1 MWLNLLSFIFLCLLQ
16 SSSHFISISSN
27 HLCVFAINYCS
38 LDCNVDMCFAK
49 TKTLKSLRSAR
60 NNQNTELDLEINC
73 DDTCDYLTNDSLELI
88 ESNVSDL
95 NIVHL
100 NIRGLKSKI
109 NDLNELLVKL
119 KNPEIIILN
128 ETWLKE
134 SDNKR
139 IILPNYKYEGIPRN
153 NKKGGGVGFLIRTDI
168 LYRIRNDLIPDDKT
182 LSCEQCYIE
191 IKNNTE
197 KVIIG
202 TMYRPPSTNISEF
215 INTFNIQIDKINK
228 NGYECIIGL
237 DHNLDLLKQSVH
249 SKTQEFLEC
258 ILDHNLL
265 PTITKPTR
273 ISKTS
278 ATLIDNILISKKLQP
293 NYESLIIVD
302 DLSDHLP
309 CLVKLKNFKPTG
321 TKNFIL
327 KRVIN
332 NKAVKKINEDL
343 SKIDWDIKLK
353 DKPASDSFHAFHSEI
368 LISLNKHAPEKLI
381 RVKEKRVKNPWMS
394 KGLKNSLTKSK
405 KLYERALIDPA
416 VWSKYKEFMTILRK
430 CKRKLKLNY
439 YQNKC
444 NEFRKNGKKM
454 WTLIN
459 KINGR
464 INDKTC
470 IIDYLKVNNIKYLSG
485 KDISNQFGKYFSSVG
500 KEFALK
506 IGEPKTPLQNY
517 LERIQ
522 INPKCMFFEPVTM
535 QEVSNII
542 QSLKP
547 KHSSGY
553 DDISNRLIKE
563 LHPVIL
569 KPLTEVINRSLQE
582 GTFPDDMKRSDT
594 IPLYKT
600 KEKYYTTNYRP
611 ISLLLTLSKILEK
624 VVYKR
629 TVKFLD
635 KNELIYN
642 SQYGFREKH
651 SCVDAVMELTTEILK
666 SKENN
671 LHTISVFLDLSKA
684 FDTLDPK
691 ILIKKLEK
699 YGLRGVVLN
708 WFESYLTNRQLR
720 VKCEVAKENKTQYS
734 NLYDVEYGAPQGS
747 CLGPLLFLLFT
758 NDLYLNIEHC
768 SAILFADDTT
778 LYKSHRNT
786 RYLKWCIE
794 QDLKTISDWFKANK
808 LTLNLEKTEYIFFGA
823 RPIKVKPT
831 LEIDNVTLR
840 PVETVK
846 FLGLWLDQNLNW
858 DTHVNKLTAKIK
870 RNLHLLRTP
879 KHLFNKKT
887 LKLIY
892 HAQIQSHINYGLILW
907 GSMTRQNNLL
917 RVQSVQNKCVEI
929 ISGNK
934 NIELNFKSQKIL
946 NIKELIKMQ
955 EIKVGYRLINK
966 MLPNKIS
973 QQMQSDSKRKSL
985 IKTHTYNTRGK
996 KIPNLPKVTKSNYIN
1011 SYLYQSIKQFMLL
1024 PLTLQNMPTLSIF
1037 ITNYKR
1043 NYWT

>member
-1 MWLNLLSFIFLCLLQ
+1 
-16 SSSHFISISSN
+16 
-27 HLCVFAINYCS
+27 
-38 LDCNVDMCFAK
+38 MCFAK
-49 TKTLKSLRSAR
+49 TKTLKSLRSAK
-60 NNQNTELDLEINC
+60 NNKNTELDLEINC

-139 IILPNYKYEGIPRN
+139 IILPNYKYEGIPRI
-153 NKKGGGVGFLIRTDI
+153 NKKGGGVGFLIQTDI
-168 LYRIRNDLIPDDKT
+168 LYRIRNDLIPDNKT

-215 INTFNIQIDKINK
+215 INTFNTQIDKINK
-228 NGYECIIGL
+228 KGYECIIGL

-302 DLSDHLP
+302 DLSDQLP

-321 TKNFIL
+321 NKNFIL

-332 NKAVKKINEDL
+332 NKVVKKINEDL
-343 SKIDWDIKLK
+343 SKIDWNIKMK
-353 DKPASDSFHAFHSEI
+353 DKPASDSFHAFHSDL
-368 LISLNKHAPEKLI
+368 LISLNKHTPEKLI
-381 RVKEKRVKNPWMS
+381 RVKEKGVKNPWMS
-394 KGLKNSLTKSK
+394 KGLKNSVTKSK

-416 VWSKYKEFMTILRK
+416 VWPKYKEFMTILRK

-506 IGEPKTPLQNY
+506 IGEPKIPLQNY

-553 DDISNRLIKE
+553 DDISNKLIKE

-569 KPLTEVINRSLQE
+569 KPLTEVINRSLQV

-651 SCVDAVMELTTEILK
+651 SCVNAVMELTTEIIK
-666 SKENN
+666 SRENN

-708 WFESYLTNRQLR
+708 WFESYLMNRQLR

-778 LYKSHRNT
+778 LYKSHRNI

-808 LTLNLEKTEYIFFGA
+808 LTLNLEKTEYIFLGA
-823 RPIKVKPT
+823 RSIKVKPT
-831 LEIDNVTLR
+831 LEINNVTLR
-840 PVETVK
+840 PVEAVK

-858 DTHVNKLTAKIK
+858 DTHVNKLSAKIK
-870 RNLHLLRTP
+870 GNMHLLRTP

-892 HAQIQSHINYGLILW
+892 HAHIQSHINYGLILW

-934 NIELNFKSQKIL
+934 NTELNFKSQKIL

-985 IKTHTYNTRGK
+985 IKTHTYNTRRK
-996 KIPNLPKVTKSNYIN
+996 KIPNLPKVTKMNYIN

>member
-1 MWLNLLSFIFLCLLQ
+1 
-16 SSSHFISISSN
+16 
-27 HLCVFAINYCS
+27 
-38 LDCNVDMCFAK
+38 MCFAK
-49 TKTLKSLRSAR
+49 TKTLKSLRSVK
-60 NNQNTELDLEINC
+60 NNKNNELDLEINC
-73 DDTCDYLTNDSLELI
+73 DDTCDYITNDSLELI
-88 ESNVSDL
+88 ESNVCDL

-215 INTFNIQIDKINK
+215 INIFNTQIDKINK
-228 NGYECIIGL
+228 KGYECIIGL

-321 TKNFIL
+321 IKNSIL

-332 NKAVKKINEDL
+332 NKVVKKINDDL
-343 SKIDWDIKLK
+343 SKINWNIKMK
-353 DKPASDSFHAFHSEI
+353 DKPASDSFHAFHSEL
-368 LISLNKHAPEKLI
+368 LISLDKHAPEKLI
-381 RVKEKRVKNPWMS
+381 RVKEKGVKNPWMS
-394 KGLKNSLTKSK
+394 KGLKNSVIKSK

-416 VWSKYKEFMTILRK
+416 VWPKYKEFMTILRK

-506 IGEPKTPLQNY
+506 IGEPKIPLQNY
-517 LERIQ
+517 LKRIP

-553 DDISNRLIKE
+553 DDISNKLIKE

-666 SKENN
+666 SRENN

-708 WFESYLTNRQLR
+708 WFESYLMNRQLR

-778 LYKSHRNT
+778 LYKSHRNI

-794 QDLKTISDWFKANK
+794 QDLKTISDWFRANK
-808 LTLNLEKTEYIFFGA
+808 LTLNLEKTEYMFFGA

-840 PVETVK
+840 PVESVK

-858 DTHVNKLTAKIK
+858 DTHVNKLIAKIK
-870 RNLHLLRTP
+870 RNMHLLRTP

-892 HAQIQSHINYGLILW
+892 HAHIQSHINYGLILW

-929 ISGNK
+929 IGGNK
-934 NIELNFKSQKIL
+934 NSESNFKSQKIL

-985 IKTHTYNTRGK
+985 IKTHTYNTRRK
-996 KIPNLPKVTKSNYIN
+996 RIPNLPKVTKMNYIN

>member
-1 MWLNLLSFIFLCLLQ
+1 M
-16 SSSHFISISSN
+16 
-27 HLCVFAINYCS
+27 
-38 LDCNVDMCFAK
+38 
-49 TKTLKSLRSAR
+49 
-60 NNQNTELDLEINC
+60 
-73 DDTCDYLTNDSLELI
+73 DTCDYITNDSLELI

-95 NIVHL
+95 NIIHL

-119 KNPEIIILN
+119 KNPEIMILN

-153 NKKGGGVGFLIRTDI
+153 NKKGGGVGFLITTDI

-182 LSCEQCYIE
+182 MSCEQCYIE

-215 INTFNIQIDKINK
+215 INTFNTQIDKINK
-228 NGYECIIGL
+228 KGYECIIGL

-321 TKNFIL
+321 IKNFIL

-332 NKAVKKINEDL
+332 NKVVKKINEDL
-343 SKIDWDIKLK
+343 SKIDWNIKMK
-353 DKPASDSFHAFHSEI
+353 DKSASDSFHAFHGE
-368 LISLNKHAPEKLI
+368 LLTSLNKHAPEKLI
-381 RVKEKRVKNPWMS
+381 RVKEKGVKNPWMS
-394 KGLKNSLTKSK
+394 KGLKNSIIKSK

-416 VWSKYKEFMTILRK
+416 VWSKYKEFMAILRK

-506 IGEPKTPLQNY
+506 IGEPKIPLHNY
-517 LERIQ
+517 LERIP
-522 INPKCMFFEPVTM
+522 INPKCMFFEPVTV
-535 QEVSNII
+535 QEVSNIV

-553 DDISNRLIKE
+553 DDISNKLIKE

-569 KPLTEVINRSLQE
+569 KPFTEVINRSLQE
-582 GTFPDDMKRSDT
+582 GTFLDDMKRSDT

-629 TVKFLD
+629 TIKFLD

-642 SQYGFREKH
+642 SQYGFRAKH

-666 SKENN
+666 SRENT

-708 WFESYLTNRQLR
+708 WFESYLMNRQLR
-720 VKCEVAKENKTQYS
+720 VKCEVAKETKTQYS

-778 LYKSHRNT
+778 LYKSHRNI

-808 LTLNLEKTEYIFFGA
+808 LTLNLEKTEYMFFGA
-823 RPIKVKPT
+823 RPIKIKPT
-831 LEIDNVTLR
+831 LEIDNVTLQ
-840 PVETVK
+840 PVESVK

-858 DTHVNKLTAKIK
+858 DTHVNKLIAKIK
-870 RNLHLLRTP
+870 RNMHLLRTP
-879 KHLFNKKT
+879 RHLFNKKT

-892 HAQIQSHINYGLILW
+892 HAHIQSHINYGLILW

-917 RVQSVQNKCVEI
+917 RLQSVQNKCVEI

-934 NIELNFKSQKIL
+934 NIELNFKGQKIM
-946 NIKELIKMQ
+946 NIKELIKLQ

-985 IKTHTYNTRGK
+985 IKTHTYNTRRK
-996 KIPNLPKVTKSNYIN
+996 RIPNLPKATKMNYIN

-1024 PLTLQNMPTLSIF
+1024 PLTLQKMPTLSLF

>member
-1 MWLNLLSFIFLCLLQ
+1 MWLNLLLLISLCLSQ
-16 SSSHFISISSN
+16 SSSQSIPVYKN
-27 HLCVFAINYCS
+27 QLCVFVANHCCLYCT
-38 LDCNVDMCFAK
+38 VDMCFAK
-49 TKTLKSLRSAR
+49 TKTLKSLRSAK
-60 NNQNTELDLEINC
+60 NNQNIRLDLEINC
-73 DDTCDYLTNDSLELI
+73 DDTCDYLTNDSVELI
-88 ESNVSDL
+88 ENNRNDL
-95 NIVHL
+95 KIVHL
-100 NIRGLKSKI
+100 NIRGLKSTI
-109 NDLNELLVKL
+109 NDLSDLLVKL
-119 KNPEIIILN
+119 KNPEIIMLN

-134 SDNKR
+134 SDNNR

-153 NKKGGGVGFLIRTDI
+153 HKKGGGVGFLIRTDI
-168 LYRIRNDLIPDDKT
+168 LYRTRNDLISDAKT
-182 LSCEQCYIE
+182 LACEQCYIE

-215 INTFNIQIDKINK
+215 INTFNTQIGKINNK
-228 NGYECIIGL
+228 GYECIIGL

-309 CLVKLKNFKPTG
+309 CLVRLKNFKPTG

-332 NKAVKKINEDL
+332 NKAVMNIREDL
-343 SKIDWDIKLK
+343 SKIDWNAKLK
-353 DKPASDSFHAFHSEI
+353 DRLASDSFQAFHSE
-368 LISLNKHAPEKLI
+368 LSISLNKHAPEKLVRI
-381 RVKEKRVKNPWMS
+381 KDKRIKNPWMS
-394 KGLKNSLTKSK
+394 KGLKISLIKSK

-416 VWSKYKEFMTILRK
+416 VWSKYKEFMAILRK

-444 NEFRKNGKKM
+444 NEYRKNGKKM

-459 KINGR
+459 KINGK

-470 IIDYLKVNNIKYLSG
+470 IIDYLKVNNIKYLMG

-506 IGEPKTPLQNY
+506 IEEPKTPLQNY
-517 LERIQ
+517 LDKIQ
-522 INPKCMFFEPVTM
+522 INPECMFFEPASL
-535 QEVSNII
+535 QEVFNII
-542 QSLKP
+542 HSLKP
-547 KHSSGY
+547 KNSSGY
-553 DDISNRLIKE
+553 DDISNKFLKE

-569 KPLTEVINRSLQE
+569 QPLTEVINRSLQE
-582 GTFPDDMKRSDT
+582 GIFPDDMKRSDT

-611 ISLLLTLSKILEK
+611 ISLLLMLSKILEK

-635 KNELIYN
+635 KNGIIYN

-651 SCVDAVMELTTEILK
+651 SCIDAVMELTKEILK

-671 LHTISVFLDLSKA
+671 LHTASVFLDLSKA

-720 VKCEVAKENKTQYS
+720 VKCEVAKETKTQYS

-778 LYKSHRNT
+778 LYKSHRNI

-794 QDLKTISDWFKANK
+794 EDLRTMSDWFKANK
-808 LTLNLEKTEYIFFGA
+808 LTLNLEKTEYIFFCA

-831 LEIDNVTLR
+831 LEIDNVTLLS
-840 PVETVK
+840 VESVK

-858 DTHVNKLTAKIK
+858 NIHVNKLITRLK
-870 RNLHLLRTP
+870 RNMHLLRTP

-892 HAQIQSHINYGLILW
+892 HAHIQSHIDYGLILW
-907 GSMTRQNNLL
+907 GSMTTQNNLL

-929 ISGNK
+929 ISRNK
-934 NIELNFKSQKIL
+934 STELNYKKLKIL
-946 NIKELIKMQ
+946 KIKELIKLQ

-973 QQMQSDSKRKSL
+973 QQLQSDSKRKSL
-985 IKTHTYNTRGK
+985 TKTHTYNTRGK
-996 KIPNLPKVTKSNYIN
+996 KIPNLPKVSKSNYIN

-1024 PLTLQNMPTLSIF
+1024 PLTLQSMPTLSLF

-1043 NYWT
+1043 NYGT

>member
-1 MWLNLLSFIFLCLLQ
+1 
-16 SSSHFISISSN
+16 
-27 HLCVFAINYCS
+27 
-38 LDCNVDMCFAK
+38 
-49 TKTLKSLRSAR
+49 
-60 NNQNTELDLEINC
+60 
-73 DDTCDYLTNDSLELI
+73 
-88 ESNVSDL
+88 
-95 NIVHL
+95 
-100 NIRGLKSKI
+100 
-109 NDLNELLVKL
+109 
-119 KNPEIIILN
+119 
-128 ETWLKE
+128 
-134 SDNKR
+134 
-139 IILPNYKYEGIPRN
+139 
-153 NKKGGGVGFLIRTDI
+153 
-168 LYRIRNDLIPDDKT
+168 
-182 LSCEQCYIE
+182 
-191 IKNNTE
+191 
-197 KVIIG
+197 
-202 TMYRPPSTNISEF
+202 
-215 INTFNIQIDKINK
+215 
-228 NGYECIIGL
+228 
-237 DHNLDLLKQSVH
+237 
-249 SKTQEFLEC
+249 
-258 ILDHNLL
+258 
-265 PTITKPTR
+265 
-273 ISKTS
+273 
-278 ATLIDNILISKKLQP
+278 
-293 NYESLIIVD
+293 
-302 DLSDHLP
+302 
-309 CLVKLKNFKPTG
+309 
-321 TKNFIL
+321 
-327 KRVIN
+327 
-332 NKAVKKINEDL
+332 
-343 SKIDWDIKLK
+343 
-353 DKPASDSFHAFHSEI
+353 
-368 LISLNKHAPEKLI
+368 
-381 RVKEKRVKNPWMS
+381 
-394 KGLKNSLTKSK
+394 
-405 KLYERALIDPA
+405 
-416 VWSKYKEFMTILRK
+416 
-430 CKRKLKLNY
+430 
-439 YQNKC
+439 
-444 NEFRKNGKKM
+444 M

-459 KINGR
+459 KINGK

-470 IIDYLKVNNIKYLSG
+470 IIDYLKVNNIKYLMG

-506 IGEPKTPLQNY
+506 IEEPKTPLQNY
-517 LERIQ
+517 LEKIQ
-522 INPKCMFFEPVTM
+522 INPESMFFEPASL

-542 QSLKP
+542 HSLKP
-547 KHSSGY
+547 KNSSGY
-553 DDISNRLIKE
+553 DDISNNLVKE

-582 GTFPDDMKRSDT
+582 GIFPDNMKRSDT

-635 KNELIYN
+635 KNGIIYN

-651 SCVDAVMELTTEILK
+651 SCIDAVMELTTEILK

-671 LHTISVFLDLSKA
+671 LHTASVFLDLSKA

-720 VKCEVAKENKTQYS
+720 VKCEVAKETKAQYS

-794 QDLKTISDWFKANK
+794 EDLKTISDWFKANK

-831 LEIDNVTLR
+831 LEIDNVTLLS
-840 PVETVK
+840 VESVK

-858 DTHVNKLTAKIK
+858 NIHVNKLITRIK
-870 RNLHLLRTP
+870 RNMHLLRTP
-879 KHLFNKKT
+879 KHLFNEKT

-892 HAQIQSHINYGLILW
+892 HAHIQSHIDYGLILW
-907 GSMTRQNNLL
+907 GTMTTQNNLL

-929 ISGNK
+929 ISRNK
-934 NIELNFKSQKIL
+934 NTELNYEKLKIL
-946 NIKELIKMQ
+946 KIKDLIRMQ

-973 QQMQSDSKRKSL
+973 QQLQSDPKRKSL
-985 IKTHTYNTRGK
+985 TKTHTYNTRGK
-996 KIPNLPKVTKSNYIN
+996 KIPNLPKVSKSNYIN

-1024 PLTLQNMPTLSIF
+1024 PLTLQNMPTLSLF

-1043 NYWT
+1043 NYGT

>member
-1 MWLNLLSFIFLCLLQ
+1 
-16 SSSHFISISSN
+16 
-27 HLCVFAINYCS
+27 
-38 LDCNVDMCFAK
+38 MCFAK
-49 TKTLKSLRSAR
+49 TKTLKSLRSAK
-60 NNQNTELDLEINC
+60 NNQNIVLDLEVNC
-73 DDTCDYLTNDSLELI
+73 DDTCDYLTNDSLESL
-88 ESNVSDL
+88 EHNVHDL
-95 NIVHL
+95 TIVHL

-109 NDLNELLVKL
+109 NDLSDLLVKL
-119 KNPEIIILN
+119 NKPEIIMLN
-128 ETWLKE
+128 KTWHKET
-134 SDNKR
+134 DNN
-139 IILPNYKYEGIPRN
+139 IISLPNYKFEGIPRN
-153 NKKGGGVGFLIRTDI
+153 HKKGGGVGFLIRTDI
-168 LYRIRNDLIPDDKT
+168 LYRTRNDLIPDAKS
-182 LSCEQCYIE
+182 LACEQCYIE

-215 INTFNIQIDKINK
+215 INIFNTQIGKISK
-228 NGYECIIGL
+228 KGYECIIGL

-258 ILDHNLL
+258 MLDHNLL
-265 PTITKPTR
+265 PTITKPAR

-309 CLVKLKNFKPTG
+309 CLVKLKNFNPTG

-332 NKAVKKINEDL
+332 NKAVNKIKEDL
-343 SKIDWDIKLK
+343 SKINWHAKLK
-353 DKPASDSFHAFHSEI
+353 DKLASDSFHTFHIE
-368 LISLNKHAPEKLI
+368 LLRSLNKHAPEKLVRI
-381 RVKEKRVKNPWMS
+381 KEKRIKNPWMS
-394 KGLKNSLTKSK
+394 KGLKISLMKSK

-416 VWSKYKEFMTILRK
+416 LRSKYKEFMVILRK

-454 WTLIN
+454 WNLIN
-459 KINGR
+459 KINGK

-470 IIDYLKVNNIKYLSG
+470 IIDYLKVNNIKYLMG
-485 KDISNQFGKYFSSVG
+485 KDIANQFGKYFASVG

-506 IGEPKTPLQNY
+506 IEEPKTPLYKY
-517 LERIQ
+517 LNKIQ
-522 INPKCMFFEPVTM
+522 TNSKCMFFEPTSL

-542 QSLKP
+542 HSLKP
-547 KHSSGY
+547 KNSSGY
-553 DDISNRLIKE
+553 DDISNKLLKE

-569 KPLTEVINRSLQE
+569 KPFTEVINRSLEE
-582 GTFPDDMKRSDT
+582 GIFPNDMKRSDM
-594 IPLYKT
+594 IPLYKR
-600 KEKYYTTNYRP
+600 KEKYLTTNYRP

-635 KNELIYN
+635 KNCIIYN

-651 SCVDAVMELTTEILK
+651 SCIDAVMELTTEILK

-671 LHTISVFLDLSKA
+671 LHTASVFLDLSKA

-699 YGLRGVVLN
+699 YGLRGVVRN
-708 WFESYLTNRQLR
+708 WFESYLTNRQLQ
-720 VKCEVAKENKTQYS
+720 VKCEVAKETKKQYS
-734 NLYDVEYGAPQGS
+734 NLYDGEYGTPQGS
-747 CLGPLLFLLFT
+747 CLGPLLFLLFI

-768 SAILFADDTT
+768 NAILFADDTT
-778 LYKSHRNT
+778 LYKSHRNV

-794 QDLKTISDWFKANK
+794 EDLKIISDWFKANK
-808 LTLNLEKTEYIFFGA
+808 LTLNLEKTEYIFFCA
-823 RPIKVKPT
+823 KPMNVKPT
-831 LEIDNVTLR
+831 LEIDDVTLLS
-840 PVETVK
+840 VESVK
-846 FLGLWLDQNLNW
+846 FLGIWLDQNLNW
-858 DTHVNKLTAKIK
+858 NIHVNKLITRLK
-870 RNLHLLRTP
+870 RNMHLLRTP
-879 KHLFNKKT
+879 KHLFNEKT

-892 HAQIQSHINYGLILW
+892 HAHIQSHIDYGLILW
-907 GSMTRQNNLL
+907 GSMTTQNNLL

-929 ISGNK
+929 ISRNK
-934 NIELNFKSQKIL
+934 STELNYKKLKIL
-946 NIKELIKMQ
+946 KIKELIKIK
-955 EIKVGYRLINK
+955 EITVGYRLINN
-966 MLPNKIS
+966 MLLNKIS
-973 QQMQSDSKRKSL
+973 QQLQSDSERKSL
-985 IKTHTYNTRGK
+985 TKTHTYNTRGK
-996 KIPNLPKVTKSNYIN
+996 KIPNLPKVSKSNYIN

-1024 PLTLQNMPTLSIF
+1024 PLKIQNMPTLSLF

>member
-1 MWLNLLSFIFLCLLQ
+1 
-16 SSSHFISISSN
+16 
-27 HLCVFAINYCS
+27 
-38 LDCNVDMCFAK
+38 
-49 TKTLKSLRSAR
+49 
-60 NNQNTELDLEINC
+60 
-73 DDTCDYLTNDSLELI
+73 
-88 ESNVSDL
+88 
-95 NIVHL
+95 
-100 NIRGLKSKI
+100 
-109 NDLNELLVKL
+109 
-119 KNPEIIILN
+119 
-128 ETWLKE
+128 
-134 SDNKR
+134 
-139 IILPNYKYEGIPRN
+139 
-153 NKKGGGVGFLIRTDI
+153 
-168 LYRIRNDLIPDDKT
+168 
-182 LSCEQCYIE
+182 
-191 IKNNTE
+191 
-197 KVIIG
+197 
-202 TMYRPPSTNISEF
+202 MYRPPNTNISEF

-228 NGYECIIGL
+228 KGYGCIIGL

-278 ATLIDNILISKKLQP
+278 ATLIDNILISKKLQL

-309 CLVKLKNFKPTG
+309 FLVKLKNFKPTG

-332 NKAVKKINEDL
+332 NKAVKNINEDL
-343 SKIDWDIKLK
+343 SKIDWNMKMK
-353 DKPASDSFHAFHSEI
+353 DKPASDSFHAFHSEL
-368 LISLNKHAPEKLI
+368 LITLNKHAPEKLI
-381 RVKEKRVKNPWMS
+381 RLKEKRVKNPWMS

-470 IIDYLKVNNIKYLSG
+470 IIDYLKVNNIKYLMG

-522 INPKCMFFEPVTM
+522 INPKCMFFEPVTL

-547 KHSSGY
+547 KNSSGY
-553 DDISNRLIKE
+553 DDISNKLIKE
-563 LHPVIL
+563 LHPIIL

-635 KNELIYN
+635 KNEIIYN

-651 SCVDAVMELTTEILK
+651 SCIDAVMELTTEILK

-671 LHTISVFLDLSKA
+671 LHTASVFLDLSKA

-720 VKCEVAKENKTQYS
+720 VKCEVSKENKTQYS

-794 QDLKTISDWFKANK
+794 QDLITISDWFKANK
-808 LTLNLEKTEYIFFGA
+808 LTLNLEKTEYIFFCA

-840 PVETVK
+840 PVESVK

-858 DTHVNKLTAKIK
+858 DIHVNKLTAKIK
-870 RNLHLLRTP
+870 RNMHLLRTP
-879 KHLFNKKT
+879 KHLFYKKT

-892 HAQIQSHINYGLILW
+892 HAHIQSHIDYGLILW

-917 RVQSVQNKCVEI
+917 HVQSVQNKCVEI

-934 NIELNFKSQKIL
+934 STELNYENLKIL

-973 QQMQSDSKRKSL
+973 QQLQSDSKRKSL

-996 KIPNLPKVTKSNYIN
+996 KP
-1011 SYLYQSIKQFMLL
+1011 
-1024 PLTLQNMPTLSIF
+1024 
-1037 ITNYKR
+1037 
-1043 NYWT
+1043 